1 MRTNKEISRAAALLR
16 RKGDRTSLIQ
26 AEVIETRLTEKAVFE
41 LYVTNVP
48 AEEKDE
54 AAFFAARD
62 AARYVAGS
70 ITLEEL
76 VPDVDITS
84 RQTESDTPGLEILDE
99 DRIVVSKRMLYN
111 LLSRVNRLELKVGIR
126 KTTMKV
132 NRKKATGN
140 EPEDLISQAEVVRL
154 LGCGKSTVKRW
165 ADRGYITGYQKDG
178 HVYYSKKEIRNSQVF
193 KEYLIA
199 SGKDK
204 KVKL

>member
-1 MRTNKEISRAAALLR
+1 MRTNREISRAAALLR
-16 RKGDRTSLIQ
+16 RKGNRTSLIQ
-26 AEVIETRLTEKAVFE
+26 AEVIEKRLTEKAVFE

-48 AEEKDE
+48 AEKKDE

-62 AARYVAGS
+62 AARYVAGN

-76 VPDVDITS
+76 VPDMDITS
-84 RQTESDTPGLEILDE
+84 RQAESDTPGLDMLDE

-178 HVYYSKKEIRNSQVF
+178 HVSYSKKEIRNSQVI

>member
-1 MRTNKEISRAAALLR
+1 MRTNREISRAAALLR

-26 AEVIETRLTEKAVFE
+26 AEVIEKRLTEKAVFE

-76 VPDVDITS
+76 APDVNITS
-84 RQTESDTPGLEILDE
+84 RQTESDTPGLEMLDE

-178 HVYYSKKEIRNSQVF
+178 HVSYSKKEIRNSQVI